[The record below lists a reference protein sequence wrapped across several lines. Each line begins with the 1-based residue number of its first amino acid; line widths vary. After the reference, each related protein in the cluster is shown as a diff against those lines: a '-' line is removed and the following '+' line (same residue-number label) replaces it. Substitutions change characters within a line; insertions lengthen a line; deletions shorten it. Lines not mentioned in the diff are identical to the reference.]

1 MSAYFSQKKNN
12 QNQIIWLIQKV
23 KKDNSQ
29 NHGFKSFQEFLD
41 NQQYSTR
48 GILLYEKIF
57 GRTFVST
64 GGLET
69 TKVCI
74 F

>member
-1 MSAYFSQKKNN
+1 M
-12 QNQIIWLIQKV
+12 IWLIEKV

-29 NHGFKSFQEFLD
+29 NHGFKSFKEFLD
-41 NQQYSTR
+41 KQQYSSR

-64 GGLET
+64 GGIET
-69 TKVCI
+69 TKVSYLTESTLVCVEELN
-74 F
+74 